1 MTSRPTISGLSFP
14 SASALA
20 LAVAWAALT
29 SSGCGRAKP
38 ESPAPTALPPSD
50 IAIAV
55 PTAATPTELAEQA
68 TPTNRHPLWQP
79 PEVLGHFV
87 LRGERQPIPLSGV
100 RPLVEPLTLRGPE
113 RIQQLTWQTAA
124 RLWVAKELLVAALGS
139 ETAKAVDVAA
149 ARALL
154 EESAR
159 AGSAAS
165 WARTQQRA
173 GATRELRMA
182 DIWVRLA
189 LTHLVQ
195 LAGEPPIADDRIVDR
210 YTKRTGRFTTP
221 ATGELDV
228 FSAPDTLQADEARR
242 RLGDAAAAALA
253 GTDPQTAAEQHGV
266 LWHHSSGPLSQLG
279 YALEL
284 ALRTT
289 KAGEASAVVKSG
301 IGWQIAAVRN
311 IQQAQPLPLAS
322 ARPQVEAQ
330 LREEDRVGARRA
342 MLDRL
347 LDAAQVTW
355 SPPLDALALPAAQ
368 TPDQAP

>member
-1 MTSRPTISGLSFP
+1 M
-14 SASALA
+14 
-20 LAVAWAALT
+20 AWAALAA
-29 SSGCGRAKP
+29 SGCSRSTPASSTP
-38 ESPAPTALPPSD
+38 APAAPAVAAAAAPAAPTA
-50 IAIAV
+50 
-55 PTAATPTELAEQA
+55 TELAD
-68 TPTNRHPLWQP
+68 TPTPTQTQPLWQP
-79 PEVLGHFV
+79 PEVLGHFQT
-87 LRGERQPIPLSGV
+87 RGRPQPIPLSGV
-100 RPLVEPLTLRGPE
+100 RPLVEPLTLRGSE
-113 RIQQLTWQTAA
+113 RMQQLTWQTAA
-124 RLWVAKELLVAALGS
+124 RLWVAKELLTQTLGPES
-139 ETAKAVDVAA
+139 AKSVDLAA

-173 GATRELRMA
+173 GATRELRLA
-182 DIWVRLA
+182 DTWVRLA

-195 LAGEPPIADDRIVDR
+195 LAGEPPIAEDRIVER

-221 ATGELDV
+221 ATGELEV
-228 FSAPDTLQADEARR
+228 FSAPNTLQADEARR

-253 GTDPQTAAEQHGV
+253 GTDPKAAAEQHGV

-289 KAGEASAVVKSG
+289 QNGEASAVVKGG

-311 IQQAQPLPLAS
+311 IQQAQPLTLTS

-330 LREEDRVGARRA
+330 LREEDRVSARRA
-342 MLDRL
+342 VLDRL
-347 LDAAQVTW
+347 LGAAQLRW
-355 SPPLDALALPAAQ
+355 SPPLDAQALPGQPTAQ
-368 TPDQAP
+368 MR